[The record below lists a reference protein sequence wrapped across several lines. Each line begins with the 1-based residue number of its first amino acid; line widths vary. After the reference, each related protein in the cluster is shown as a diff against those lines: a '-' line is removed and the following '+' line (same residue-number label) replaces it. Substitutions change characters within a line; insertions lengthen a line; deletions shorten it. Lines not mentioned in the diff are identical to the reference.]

1 MSKLKGVICN
11 LANNLKMKIV
21 PRSKFAIKSTPT
33 NQTTPKTHLSFKISM
48 WSTPIKL
55 NWLFKNQILHCP
67 QLDFNTKHFIIGKN
81 NFIKKDYF
89 NFNNMHQTKLRDTW
103 SFFEL
108 NVRINPIEHFK
119 KSNSYMIKS
128 LHNSNWS
135 QSFFNLKKKSFQF
148 FRLVPSKLLIL
159 IFFTF
164 ENKVILVDLIVNSA
178 DWTEGLHRIIN
189 WS

>member
-1 MSKLKGVICN
+1 MSKLRGVICN

-33 NQTTPKTHLSFKISM
+33 NQTTPKTHQSFKISM

-67 QLDFNTKHFIIGKN
+67 QLAFNTKHFIIGKN

-119 KSNSYMIKS
+119 KSNSYIIKS
-128 LHNSNWS
+128 VHNSNWS
-135 QSFFNLKKKSFQF
+135 QSFFNLKKKIISVLPSSSVQTLNFNIF
-148 FRLVPSKLLIL
+148 HFRKQSH
-159 IFFTF
+159 FGGF
-164 ENKVILVDLIVNSA
+164 NS
-178 DWTEGLHRIIN
+178 
-189 WS
+189 